1 MLIFFGFWLIFRFYN
16 VLFLLIIAI
25 VLGTVIRPIVSW
37 LNQRGM
43 PRILGLILV
52 YILIVVLL
60 IGFLFL
66 LFPLLFDQGST
77 ILAAVPGYYQNL
89 HTWTENSPSQIVSS
103 LGDYLPATLN
113 LSGFDTS
120 LRTGQQVLDSA
131 EQVLGYLSTGF
142 RVLFIAI
149 ALILLTYH
157 WTLDGPKAIQS
168 LLFLLP
174 RKKREV
180 FSDLVSAIESKV
192 GYFILG
198 QLILCLVIGIIA
210 MILYLILG
218 LPNAFVLALVAG
230 VLEAVPMIGP
240 LLGAIPAAV
249 VALSISPGKLI
260 WVVVGTIVIQQ
271 LENNLLV
278 PRVMRKAVGVN
289 PFVSLLSIFAFSSL
303 FGIAGALMAI
313 PIAAIIQLILDR
325 FVFMKMEIESED
337 STGRN
342 LTSRLSYEIQDLVQ
356 GLRKQSRVTKKGSD
370 NNLKQVDRIMD
381 EIETVAT
388 DLNDLLSQTPAS
400 GEG

>member
-1 MLIFFGFWLIFRFYN
+1 MATLIVMLIFFGFWLIFRFYN

-37 LNQRGM
+37 LSQRGM

-52 YILIVVLL
+52 YILIFVLL

-103 LGDYLPATLN
+103 LGDYLPPTLN
-113 LSGFDTS
+113 LSGFDSS
-120 LRTGQQVLDSA
+120 LQTGQQVLDLA

-198 QLILCLVIGIIA
+198 QLILCLVIGIMA

-218 LPNAFVLALVAG
+218 LPNAFLLALVAG

-249 VALSISPGKLI
+249 VALSIAPGKLI

-289 PFVSLLSIFAFSSL
+289 PFVSLLSIFAFSYL

-325 FVFMKMEIESED
+325 FVFMKMEIKSE
-337 STGRN
+337 
-342 LTSRLSYEIQDLVQ
+342 
-356 GLRKQSRVTKKGSD
+356 GL
-370 NNLKQVDRIMD
+370 DR
-381 EIETVAT
+381 T
-388 DLNDLLSQTPAS
+388 
-400 GEG
+400 